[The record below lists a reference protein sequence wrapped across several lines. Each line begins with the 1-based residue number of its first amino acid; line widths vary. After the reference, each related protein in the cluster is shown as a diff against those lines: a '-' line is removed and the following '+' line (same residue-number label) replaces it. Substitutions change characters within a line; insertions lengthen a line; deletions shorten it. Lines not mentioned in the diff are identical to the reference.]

1 MGSQAESPMALR
13 RLGPIELFS
22 SARHYMRLYLGV
34 TVTCR
39 YNAPTSGQGIDES
52 LLYPA
57 LARVVSAQ
65 PMLRVGILGED
76 TSKAAFCHIKT
87 IHLANHVSFE
97 TLDGCET
104 VDQYNEHIASQQG
117 WHHSQPWLNIQDV
130 PPWRIAV
137 VKPSPAATGELS
149 RVQEIIF
156 SFHHALLDGNS
167 GKLFHE
173 NLLKELNHQL
183 GQGAAN
189 TTTTTTASLQFPDAP
204 RLPEAQDQIIA
215 FQNSPW
221 YLVKTLWNEL
231 GPPMLRAKKHIP
243 WHSKPS
249 DFSIPY
255 VTLTKAVDFQGP
267 IVAKLLKACRQHGTT
282 ITGLFHALAAASL
295 ASRLPAGEASSFAA
309 STPIS
314 LRPFL
319 GPAADPE
326 FKQSLRVLV
335 TSQEHQFPAPLVAR
349 LRTPKDADQSIWE
362 TAQRV
367 KGELHRKVA
376 SVPKDDINGL
386 MKYNSDWIGY
396 FKKKDGQPRP
406 DSWEVSNIGVF
417 ANPPEEAGFAVSR
430 VYFTNGAL
438 VTGSPLALGLGSV
451 AGGLLSVGIS
461 WQESVVG
468 QEFIDGLAGDLTEF
482 VTRFDETG
490 KFVGGGGGWGG

>member
-1 MGSQAESPMALR
+1 
-13 RLGPIELFS
+13 
-22 SARHYMRLYLGV
+22 MRLYLSV

-39 YNAPTSGQGIDES
+39 YNATTSGQGIDEA

-76 TSKAAFCHIKT
+76 TSKAAFCHIKSVN
-87 IHLANHVSFE
+87 LANHVSFK
-97 TLDGCET
+97 TLDACGT
-104 VDQYNEHIASQQG
+104 VDQYNDHIAAQQG
-117 WHHSQPWLNIQDV
+117 WHHSQTWLNIQDV

-137 VKPSPAATGELS
+137 VKPSPAAAGELS
-149 RVQEIIF
+149 GVQDIIF

-173 NLLKELNHQL
+173 NLLRELNHQL
-183 GQGAAN
+183 GQEAAN
-189 TTTTTTASLQFPDAP
+189 STTTSSLRFPDAP
-204 RLPEAQDQIIA
+204 QLPEAQDQIIA
-215 FQNSPW
+215 FQNSPL
-221 YLVKTLWNEL
+221 YLVKTLWDEL
-231 GPPMLRAKKHIP
+231 GPSVLRAKKHVP

-249 DFSIPY
+249 GFSIPY

-267 IVAKLLKACRQHGTT
+267 VVAKLLAVCRQHGTT
-282 ITGLFHALAAASL
+282 ITGLFHALAAASF
-295 ASRLPAGEASSFAA
+295 ASRLPASEAPFFAA
-309 STPIS
+309 TTPIS

-319 GPAADPE
+319 GPAANPE

-335 TSQEHQFPAPLVAR
+335 SSHEHEFPAPLVAH
-349 LRTPKDADQSIWE
+349 LRGSKDTDQSIWE
-362 TAQRV
+362 IAQRV
-367 KGELHRKVA
+367 KNELNRKVA
-376 SVPKDDINGL
+376 SMPRDDINGL
-386 MKYNSDWIGY
+386 MKYNSDWIGF

-417 ANPPEEAGFAVSR
+417 KNASEETGFAVSR
-430 VYFTNGAL
+430 VYFTNGAM
-438 VTGSPLALGLGSV
+438 VTGSPVALGLGSV

-468 QEFIDGLAGDLTEF
+468 QEFVDGLAGDLTEF

-490 KFVGGGGGWGG
+490 KFGLQH